1 MSLRR
6 AALIVLLAA
15 LPAAARVL
23 PAGIRPFRT
32 YGTEAGMGNL
42 AAMRLAQDAAGF
54 LWVATQDGVYRYDGN
69 RFARFGLGEGLPS
82 SYVPN
87 DTSLST
93 VCFIRAASSCPTMPA
108 TSAHCACRAA
118 VTRRMAIAM
127 RILRMA

>member
-23 PAGIRPFRT
+23 PSGIRPFRT
-32 YGTEAGMGNL
+32 YGTEAGLGNL

-54 LWVATQDGVYRYDGN
+54 LWVATQGGVYRYDGN
-69 RFARFGLGEGLPS
+69 RFTRFGLDEGLPS

-87 DTSLST
+87 
-93 VCFIRAASSCPTMPA
+93 VQAAPDGSGLVITYGGGG
-108 TSAHCACRAA
+108 R
-118 VTRRMAIAM
+118 
-127 RILRMA
+127 L